1 MDDSKIGVII
11 PAYNEALSIGK
22 VVLEIPQTVTEIVV
36 VNNGSTDETEI
47 KAISAGATV
56 LNEPRKGYGHA
67 CLCGI
72 NYFNN
77 LPKPPEIVVFLDGDY
92 SDYPEDLNI
101 IIKPILEDQVD
112 FVVGSRV
119 KSQRERGSMT
129 PQQIFGN
136 ELASV
141 LMSILYGGKFS
152 DLGPFRAIKLAVLN
166 KLKMQDKTYGWT
178 VEMQL
183 KILGNKF
190 SYCEVPVRYKK
201 RIGKS
206 KVSGTV
212 VGTVMASIK
221 ILGWIFKYYF
231 KNGK

>member
-1 MDDSKIGVII
+1 MQKIGVII
-11 PAYNEALSIGK
+11 PAYNEALSIKK
-22 VVLEIPQTVTEIVV
+22 VITKIPSLADEILVI
-36 VNNGSTDETEI
+36 NNGSTDETQI

-56 LNEPRKGYGHA
+56 LNEPKKGYGHA

-77 LPKPPEIVVFLDGDY
+77 LTEPPEIIVFLDGDY
-92 SDYPEDLNI
+92 SDYPEDLNE
-101 IIKPILEDQVD
+101 IIKPILEDQID

-119 KSQRERGSMT
+119 KSKRERGSMT

-141 LMSILYGGKFS
+141 LIRILYGGNFS
-152 DLGPFRAIKLAVLN
+152 DLGPFRAIKLEVLN
-166 KLKMQDKTYGWT
+166 KLEMQDKTYGWT

-206 KVSGTV
+206 KVSGTL

>member
-1 MDDSKIGVII
+1 MQKIGVII
-11 PAYNEALSIGK
+11 PAYNEALSIKK
-22 VVLEIPQTVTEIVV
+22 VITKIPSLADEILVI
-36 VNNGSTDETEI
+36 NNGSTDETQI

-56 LNEPRKGYGHA
+56 LNEPKKGYGHA

-77 LPKPPEIVVFLDGDY
+77 LTEPPEIIVFLDGDY
-92 SDYPEDLNI
+92 SDYPEDLNE
-101 IIKPILEDQVD
+101 IIKPILEDQID

-119 KSQRERGSMT
+119 KSKRERGSMT

-141 LMSILYGGKFS
+141 LIRILYGGKFS
-152 DLGPFRAIKLAVLN
+152 DLGPFRAIKLEVLN
-166 KLKMQDKTYGWT
+166 KLEMQDKTYGWT

-190 SYCEVPVRYKK
+190 TYCEVPVRYKK

-206 KVSGTV
+206 KVSGTL

>member
-1 MDDSKIGVII
+1 MQKIGVII
-11 PAYNEALSIGK
+11 PAYNEAQSIKK
-22 VVLEIPQTVTEIVV
+22 VITEIPSFADEILVI
-36 VNNGSTDETEI
+36 NNGSTDETEI
-47 KAISAGATV
+47 NAIAAGATV

-77 LPKPPEIVVFLDGDY
+77 MPKPPEIIVFLDGDY
-92 SDYPEDLNI
+92 SDYPEDLNK
-101 IIKPILEDQVD
+101 IIKPILEDQID
-112 FVVGSRV
+112 LVVGSRV

-141 LMSILYGGKFS
+141 LMRILYGGKFS
-152 DLGPFRAIKLAVLN
+152 DLGPFRAIKLDVLN

-183 KILGNKF
+183 KILGNKY
-190 SYCEVPVRYKK
+190 SYCEVPVSYKK
-201 RIGKS
+201 RLGKS
-206 KVSGTV
+206 KISGNF
-212 VGTVMASIK
+212 VGTVMASFK

>member
-1 MDDSKIGVII
+1 MQKIGVII
-11 PAYNEALSIGK
+11 PAYNEALSIKK
-22 VVLEIPQTVTEIVV
+22 VINKIPSLADEILVI
-36 VNNGSTDETEI
+36 NNGSTDETQI

-77 LPKPPEIVVFLDGDY
+77 LTKPPEIIVFLDGDY
-92 SDYPEDLNI
+92 SDYPEDLNE
-101 IIKPILEDQVD
+101 IIKPILEDQID

-119 KSQRERGSMT
+119 KSKRERGSMT

-136 ELASV
+136 ELASI
-141 LMSILYGGKFS
+141 LIRILYGGKFS
-152 DLGPFRAIKLAVLN
+152 DLGPFRAIKLEVLN
-166 KLKMQDKTYGWT
+166 KL
-178 VEMQL
+178 EMQL

-206 KVSGTV
+206 KVSGTL

>member
-1 MDDSKIGVII
+1 MQKIGVII
-11 PAYNEALSIGK
+11 PAYNEALSIKK
-22 VVLEIPQTVTEIVV
+22 VITKIPSLADEILVI
-36 VNNGSTDETEI
+36 NNGSTDETQI

-56 LNEPRKGYGHA
+56 LNEPKKGYGHA

-77 LPKPPEIVVFLDGDY
+77 LTEPPEIIVFLDGDY
-92 SDYPEDLNI
+92 SDYPEDLNE
-101 IIKPILEDQVD
+101 IIKPILEDQID

-119 KSQRERGSMT
+119 KSKRERGSMT

-141 LMSILYGGKFS
+141 LIRILYGGNFS
-152 DLGPFRAIKLAVLN
+152 DLGPFRAIKLEVLN
-166 KLKMQDKTYGWT
+166 KLEMQDKTYGWT

-206 KVSGTV
+206 KVSGTL
-212 VGTVMASIK
+212 VGTVMATIK

>member
-1 MDDSKIGVII
+1 MQKIGVII
-11 PAYNEALSIGK
+11 PAYNEALSIKK
-22 VVLEIPQTVTEIVV
+22 VINKIPSLADEILVID
-36 VNNGSTDETEI
+36 NGSTDETQI
-47 KAISAGATV
+47 KAIFAGATV

-77 LPKPPEIVVFLDGDY
+77 LTKPPEIIVFLDGDY
-92 SDYPEDLNI
+92 SDYPEDLNE
-101 IIKPILEDQVD
+101 IIKPILEDQID

-119 KSQRERGSMT
+119 KSKRERGSMT

-141 LMSILYGGKFS
+141 LIRILYGGNFS
-152 DLGPFRAIKLAVLN
+152 DLGPFRAIKLEVLN
-166 KLKMQDKTYGWT
+166 KLEMQDKTYGWT

-206 KVSGTV
+206 KVSGTL
-212 VGTVMASIK
+212 VGTVMATIK

>member
-1 MDDSKIGVII
+1 MQKIGVII
-11 PAYNEALSIGK
+11 PAYNEALSIKK
-22 VVLEIPQTVTEIVV
+22 VITKIPSLADEILVI
-36 VNNGSTDETEI
+36 NNGSTDETQI

-56 LNEPRKGYGHA
+56 LNEPKKGYGHA

-77 LPKPPEIVVFLDGDY
+77 LTEPPEIIVFLDGDY
-92 SDYPEDLNI
+92 SDYPEDLNE
-101 IIKPILEDQVD
+101 IIKPILEDQID

-119 KSQRERGSMT
+119 KSKRERGSMT

-141 LMSILYGGKFS
+141 LIRILYGGNFS
-152 DLGPFRAIKLAVLN
+152 DLGPFRAIKLEVLN
-166 KLKMQDKTYGWT
+166 KLEMQDKTYGWT

-190 SYCEVPVRYKK
+190 TYCEVPVRYKK

-206 KVSGTV
+206 KVSGTL

>member
-1 MDDSKIGVII
+1 MQKIGVII
-11 PAYNEALSIGK
+11 PAYNEALSIKK
-22 VVLEIPQTVTEIVV
+22 VITKIPSLADEILVI
-36 VNNGSTDETEI
+36 NNGSTDETQI

-56 LNEPRKGYGHA
+56 LNEPKKGYGHA

-77 LPKPPEIVVFLDGDY
+77 LTEPPEIIVFLDGDY
-92 SDYPEDLNI
+92 SDYPEDLNE
-101 IIKPILEDQVD
+101 IIKPILEDQID

-119 KSQRERGSMT
+119 KSKRERGSMT

-141 LMSILYGGKFS
+141 LIRILYGGKFS
-152 DLGPFRAIKLAVLN
+152 DLGPFRAIKLEVLN
-166 KLKMQDKTYGWT
+166 KLEMQDKTYGWT

-190 SYCEVPVRYKK
+190 TYCEVPVRYKK

-206 KVSGTV
+206 KVSGTF

>member
-1 MDDSKIGVII
+1 MQKIGVII
-11 PAYNEALSIGK
+11 PAYNEALSIKK
-22 VVLEIPQTVTEIVV
+22 VINKIPSLADEILVI
-36 VNNGSTDETEI
+36 NNGSTDETQI

-56 LNEPRKGYGHA
+56 LNEPKKGYGHA

-77 LPKPPEIVVFLDGDY
+77 LTKPPEIIVFLDGDY
-92 SDYPEDLNI
+92 SDYPEDLNE
-101 IIKPILEDQVD
+101 IIKPILEDQID

-119 KSQRERGSMT
+119 KSKRERGSMT

-136 ELASV
+136 ELASI
-141 LMSILYGGKFS
+141 LIRILYGGKFS
-152 DLGPFRAIKLAVLN
+152 DLGPFRAIKLEVLN
-166 KLKMQDKTYGWT
+166 KREMQDKTYGWT

-206 KVSGTV
+206 KVSGTL

>member
-1 MDDSKIGVII
+1 MQKIGVII
-11 PAYNEALSIGK
+11 PAYNEALSIKK
-22 VVLEIPQTVTEIVV
+22 VINKIPSLADEILVI
-36 VNNGSTDETEI
+36 NNGSTDETQI

-77 LPKPPEIVVFLDGDY
+77 LTKPPEIIVFLDGDY
-92 SDYPEDLNI
+92 SDYPEDLNE
-101 IIKPILEDQVD
+101 IIKPILEDQID

-119 KSQRERGSMT
+119 KSKRERGSMT

-136 ELASV
+136 ELASI
-141 LMSILYGGKFS
+141 LIRILYGGKFS
-152 DLGPFRAIKLAVLN
+152 DLGPFRAIKLEVLN
-166 KLKMQDKTYGWT
+166 KLEMQDKTYGWT

-190 SYCEVPVRYKK
+190 SYSEVPVRYKK

-206 KVSGTV
+206 KVSGTL

>member
-1 MDDSKIGVII
+1 MQKIGVII
-11 PAYNEALSIGK
+11 PAYNEALSIKK
-22 VVLEIPQTVTEIVV
+22 VITKIPSLADEILVI
-36 VNNGSTDETEI
+36 NNGSTDETQI

-56 LNEPRKGYGHA
+56 LNEPKKGYGHA

-77 LPKPPEIVVFLDGDY
+77 LTEPPEIIVFLDGDY
-92 SDYPEDLNI
+92 SDYPEDLNE
-101 IIKPILEDQVD
+101 IIKPILEDQID

-119 KSQRERGSMT
+119 KSKRERGSMT

-141 LMSILYGGKFS
+141 LIRILYGGNFS
-152 DLGPFRAIKLAVLN
+152 DLGPFRAIKLEVLN
-166 KLKMQDKTYGWT
+166 KLEMQDKTYGWT

-190 SYCEVPVRYKK
+190 TYCEVPVRYKK

-206 KVSGTV
+206 KVSGTL
-212 VGTVMASIK
+212 VGTVMATIK